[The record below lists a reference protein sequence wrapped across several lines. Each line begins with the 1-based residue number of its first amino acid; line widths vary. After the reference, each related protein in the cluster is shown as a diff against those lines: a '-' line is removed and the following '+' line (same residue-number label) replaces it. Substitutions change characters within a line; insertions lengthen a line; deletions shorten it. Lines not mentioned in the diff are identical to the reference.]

1 MITGTLLRTASY
13 TFLLYWEPDGPA
25 SDLNMGG
32 RLGRWISQNE
42 KAIDKLKVGMD
53 AIKLLTEQ
61 FPGLTLVEARHSNGL
76 LARYQK

>member
-1 MITGTLLRTASY
+1 MTTGTLLRTASY
-13 TFLLYWEPDGPA
+13 TFLLYWEPAGPTT
-25 SDLNMGG
+25 DLNFGG

-42 KAIDKLKVGMD
+42 KAIDKLKCGMD

-61 FPGLTLVEARHSNGL
+61 FPALTLVEARHSNGL